1 MKTQINKCKGN
12 LLSTSVVTKKKNYK
26 KSQASQNIQSR
37 QLLRFRLSNRYHSM
51 LRQILNPTKGKK
63 VLTVEVS
70 KPVRKQKL
78 GKIKFRTS
86 L

>member
-1 MKTQINKCKGN
+1 MNTQINKCKGN

-37 QLLRFRLSNRYHSM
+37 QLLRFRLSSRYHSM